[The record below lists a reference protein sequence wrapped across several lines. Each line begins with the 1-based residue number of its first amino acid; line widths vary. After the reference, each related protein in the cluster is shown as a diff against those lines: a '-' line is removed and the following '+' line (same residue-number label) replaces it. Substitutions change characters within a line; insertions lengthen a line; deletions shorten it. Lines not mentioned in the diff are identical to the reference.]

1 VNRTR
6 IDAILSGHRPL
17 GDKTP
22 AARPVVLA
30 NDETIAC
37 ADYMT
42 ALCAERT
49 SARPLVLES
58 PQLPPI
64 F

>member
-1 VNRTR
+1 MNRTR
-6 IDAILSGHRPL
+6 IDAILSDQRPL

-30 NDETIAC
+30 NDETVAC
-37 ADYMT
+37 AECLT
-42 ALCAERT
+42 ALCAQRT
-49 SARPLVLES
+49 SARPLALES